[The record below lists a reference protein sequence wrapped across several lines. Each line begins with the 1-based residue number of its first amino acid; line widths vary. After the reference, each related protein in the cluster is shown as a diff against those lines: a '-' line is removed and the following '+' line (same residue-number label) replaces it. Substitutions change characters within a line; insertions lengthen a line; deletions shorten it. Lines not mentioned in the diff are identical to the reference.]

1 MLLLGIA
8 YVVPGLVGH
17 DPWKPNE
24 AYSFG
29 IIYTVWGGGDWV
41 VPILAGEP
49 FMEKPPLFYIDR
61 KSTRL
66 NSSHQIISYAV
77 FCLKKKKN
85 ITRANCCQED
95 ATSAS

>member
-1 MLLLGIA
+1 LSLQRQLTLPFMLLLGIA

-29 IIYTVWGGGDWV
+29 IIYNVWGGGDWV

-49 FMEKPPLFYIDR
+49 FI
-61 KSTRL
+61 
-66 NSSHQIISYAV
+66 
-77 FCLKKKKN
+77 
-85 ITRANCCQED
+85 
-95 ATSAS
+95 

>member
-1 MLLLGIA
+1 LALQRQLTLPFTLLLGIA

-29 IIYTVWGGGDWV
+29 IIYNVWGGGDWV

-49 FMEKPPLFYIDR
+49 FMEKPR
-61 KSTRL
+61 CSTSVPPTSQRCFL
-66 NSSHQIISYAV
+66 LG
-77 FCLKKKKN
+77 CRC
-85 ITRANCCQED
+85 TMERA
-95 ATSAS
+95 

>member
-1 MLLLGIA
+1 LAPQRQLTIPFALLLGIA

-29 IIYTVWGGGDWV
+29 IIYNVWGGGDWV

-49 FMEKPPLFYIDR
+49 FMENPPLFYIVPPTSQR
-61 KSTRL
+61 YFLLGCRCTMR
-66 NSSHQIISYAV
+66 
-77 FCLKKKKN
+77 
-85 ITRANCCQED
+85 RA
-95 ATSAS
+95 